1 MTITPMSTARSALR
15 SSRSGGTRPTLTWL
29 PVVEE
34 RAGEEEEEE
43 DEGAESDEHY
53 DRPID
58 KFHRS
63 AAGSVSM
70 AWMLGLRDA
79 LEGRPEKE
87 ETEISTEAPAQ
98 PQSGNI
104 DLVLDPEHPERS
116 VVIVR
121 RPREDNQ

>member
-1 MTITPMSTARSALR
+1 
-15 SSRSGGTRPTLTWL
+15 
-29 PVVEE
+29 VVEE

-43 DEGAESDEHY
+43 EDEGAESAEHY

-58 KFHRS
+58 KFRRT
-63 AAGSVSM
+63 AVGSVS
-70 AWMLGLRDA
+70 ASWMLGLRDA
-79 LEGRPEKE
+79 LEGRPQKE